1 MNEKAQALV
10 KICGLQDEATI
21 RALRGLPIDMVGFM
35 FAPSRRRV
43 TPHQAGALVAALR
56 DRGGEPAPLAVGVFM
71 NPTMEELRT
80 VVEEASLDAVQ
91 MHGGESTEFC
101 REVRER
107 MGVALYKVVSVGA
120 IGDLTVGSAD
130 SSAADSGTDS
140 MSDDNP
146 EAAVASALDAYRDVV
161 DAILLD
167 TYDPHVGGGTGRT
180 FSWDRIPAY
189 SAWTRTH
196 GKKLII
202 AGGLSADN
210 VRELVDRY
218 RPDGVDVSSGV
229 ETDGA
234 KDITKI
240 ASFVERV
247 KHA

>member
-1 MNEKAQALV
+1 MNGKAQALV
-10 KICGLQDEATI
+10 KICGLQDEATV
-21 RALRGLPIDMVGFM
+21 RGLRGLPIDMVGFM

-43 TPHQAGALVAALR
+43 SSQQARALAAALR

-71 NPTMEELRT
+71 NPTMGELRAA
-80 VVEEASLDAVQ
+80 VEDALLDAVQ
-91 MHGGESTEFC
+91 MHGGESPELC

-107 MGVALYKVVSVGA
+107 LGVALYKVVSVGTR
-120 IGDLTVGSAD
+120 GGPTVGSAV
-130 SSAADSGTDS
+130 SSAADSATGS
-140 MSDDNP
+140 VSDGDP
-146 EAAVASALDAYRDVV
+146 EAAVASSLDAYRDVV

-167 TYDPHVGGGTGRT
+167 TYDPIVGGGTGRT

-189 SAWTRTH
+189 LAWTRAH

-202 AGGLSADN
+202 AGGLTVDN

-229 ETDGA
+229 ETDGV